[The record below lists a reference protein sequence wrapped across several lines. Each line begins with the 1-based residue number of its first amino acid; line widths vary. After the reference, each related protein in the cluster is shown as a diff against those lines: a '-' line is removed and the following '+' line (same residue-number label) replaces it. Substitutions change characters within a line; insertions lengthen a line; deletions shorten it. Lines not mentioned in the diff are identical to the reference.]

1 MVIYMIDK
9 HIKGFIKYLTNEKR
23 YPETTITSY
32 QKDLDNYYG
41 FIKAQNINYISITKD
56 EIRSYLKYLDELKYS
71 KTTISRILSTLR
83 HFYQYLMINNVV
95 SVNMFKLIKNPKK
108 DKKLPNFLQSDE
120 LQKIFDS
127 IDLETPLGIRNRLI
141 VELLYASGLR
151 VSELS
156 NLSIDKI
163 NLSTKEIR
171 VLGKGSKERI
181 VFFGDYAKKYL
192 ELYLTD
198 SRPILQNKTKTNIL
212 LLNNNGEPLSQRGI
226 QLVIDNVVR
235 DASLK
240 HNISPHVLRHTF
252 ATDLLNNG
260 ADLKS
265 VQELLGHSSLSTTQ
279 IYTHITNE
287 RLRSVYLKTFPRQRE
302 NVDKEN

>member
-1 MVIYMIDK
+1 MIEK
-9 HIKGFIKYLTNEKR
+9 HIKDFIKYLSNEKR

-41 FIKAQNINYISITKD
+41 FIKAKNINYKTINKD
-56 EIRSYLKYLDELKYS
+56 EIRSYLKYLDELQYS

-83 HFYQYLMINNVV
+83 HFYQYLMINKVV

-127 IDLETPLGIRNRLI
+127 IDIETPLGIRNRLI

-151 VSELS
+151 VSELAS
-156 NLSIDKI
+156 LTIDNI
-163 NLSTKEIR
+163 NIHTKEIR

-192 ELYLTD
+192 ELYLEQ
-198 SRPILQNKTKTNIL
+198 SRPILLDKNKTKIL
-212 LLNNNGEPLSQRGI
+212 LLNNNGDPLSTRGI
-226 QLVIDNVVR
+226 QMIIDNVVR

-265 VQELLGHSSLSTTQ
+265 VQELLGHSSLSTTH

>member
-1 MVIYMIDK
+1 MVIYMIEK
-9 HIKGFIKYLTNEKR
+9 YIEGFIKYLTNEKR
-23 YPETTITSY
+23 YPDTTIISY

-41 FIKAQNINYISITKD
+41 FIKAKNINYKTITKD
-56 EIRSYLKYLDELKYS
+56 EIRTYLKYLDELKYS

-83 HFYQYLMINNVV
+83 HFYQYLMINKIV
-95 SVNMFKLIKNPKK
+95 STNIFKLIKNPKK
-108 DKKLPNFLQSDE
+108 DKKLPNFLHSDE

-127 IDLETPLGIRNRLI
+127 IDIETPLGIRNRLI

-156 NLSIDKI
+156 NLTIDKI

-192 ELYLTD
+192 DMYLSI
-198 SRPILQNKTKTNIL
+198 SRPTLQSKTKTNIL
-212 LLNNNGEPLSQRGI
+212 LLNNNGKPLSTRGI
-226 QLVIDNVVR
+226 QLVIDNIVR

-279 IYTHITNE
+279 IYTHVLPEQLQATISNHHP
-287 RLRSVYLKTFPRQRE
+287 LAK
-302 NVDKEN
+302 K

>member
-1 MVIYMIDK
+1 MIEK
-9 HIKGFIKYLTNEKR
+9 HIKEFIKYLHNEKR

-41 FIKAQNINYISITKD
+41 FIILKKINYKKITKE
-56 EIRSYLKYLDELKYS
+56 EIRSYLKYLDQLKYS

-83 HFYQYLMINNVV
+83 HFYQYLMIHKVVEVNV
-95 SVNMFKLIKNPKK
+95 FKLIKNPKK
-108 DKKLPNFLQSDE
+108 DKQLPNFLQSDE
-120 LQKIFDS
+120 LEKIFDS
-127 IDLETPLGIRNRLI
+127 INLDTPLGIRNRLI

-151 VSELS
+151 VSELT
-156 NLSIDKI
+156 NLDIEDI
-163 NLSTKEIR
+163 NLNNKEIR

-181 VFFGDYAKKYL
+181 VFFGEYAKKYL
-192 ELYLTD
+192 ELYLTN
-198 SRPILQNKTKTNIL
+198 SRPELENDTKAKKL
-212 LLNNNGEPLSQRGI
+212 LLNNNGNPITTRGI
-226 QLVIDNVVR
+226 QLIIDNIVR

-287 RLRSVYLKTFPRQRE
+287 RLRSVYLKTFPRQKE
-302 NVDKEN
+302 KVDKEN

>member
-1 MVIYMIDK
+1 MIEK
-9 HIKGFIKYLTNEKR
+9 HIKEFIKYLKNEKR

-41 FIKAQNINYISITKD
+41 FIKAKNINYLTINKD

-83 HFYQYLMINNVV
+83 HFYQYLMIQKVV

-127 IDLETPLGIRNRLI
+127 INIETPLGIRNRLI

-151 VSELS
+151 VSELT
-156 NLSIDKI
+156 NLSIDNI
-163 NLSTKEIR
+163 NLNNKEIR

-192 ELYLTD
+192 KLYLEE
-198 SRPILQNKTKTNIL
+198 SRPKLLNKTKTNIL
-212 LLNNNGEPLSQRGI
+212 LLNNNGEPISPRGI
-226 QLVIDNVVR
+226 EMVIDNIVR
-235 DASLK
+235 DAALK

-287 RLRSVYLKTFPRQRE
+287 RLRSVYLKTFPRQKE
-302 NVDKEN
+302 KVDKEK

>member
-1 MVIYMIDK
+1 MIEK
-9 HIKGFIKYLTNEKR
+9 HIKDFIKYLSNEKR

-41 FIKAQNINYISITKD
+41 FIKAKNINYKTINKD
-56 EIRSYLKYLDELKYS
+56 EIRSYLKYLDELQYS

-83 HFYQYLMINNVV
+83 HFYQYLMINKVV

-127 IDLETPLGIRNRLI
+127 IDIETPLGIRNRLI

-151 VSELS
+151 VSELAS
-156 NLSIDKI
+156 LTIDNI
-163 NLSTKEIR
+163 NIHTKEIR

-192 ELYLTD
+192 EIYLEQ
-198 SRPILQNKTKTNIL
+198 SRPILQDKNKTKVL
-212 LLNNNGEPLSQRGI
+212 LLNNNGDPLSTRGI
-226 QLVIDNVVR
+226 QMIIDNVVR

>member
-1 MVIYMIDK
+1 MIEK
-9 HIKGFIKYLTNEKR
+9 HIREFIKYLQNEKR

-41 FIKAQNINYISITKD
+41 FVILKKINYLTINKD
-56 EIRSYLKYLDELKYS
+56 EIRTYLKYLDQLKYS

-83 HFYQYLMINNVV
+83 HFYQYLMINKIVD
-95 SVNMFKLIKNPKK
+95 VNMFKLIRNPKK
-108 DKKLPNFLQSDE
+108 DKHLPNFLQSDE

-127 IDLETPLGIRNRLI
+127 ISLETPLGIRNRLI

-151 VSELS
+151 VSELTNLTIDNINIS
-156 NLSIDKI
+156 N
-163 NLSTKEIR
+163 KEIK

-192 ELYLTD
+192 ELYLEE
-198 SRPILQNKTKTNIL
+198 SRPYLETNKKTKKL
-212 LLNNNGEPLSQRGI
+212 LLNNNGDPISTRGI
-226 QLVIDNVVR
+226 QLVIDNIVR

-279 IYTHITNE
+279 IYTHITND
-287 RLRSVYLKTFPRQRE
+287 RLRSVYLKAFPRQKE
-302 NVDKEN
+302 KVDKDI

>member
-1 MVIYMIDK
+1 MIEK
-9 HIKGFIKYLTNEKR
+9 HIKDFIKYLSNEKR

-32 QKDLDNYYG
+32 QKDLDNYSK
-41 FIKAQNINYISITKD
+41 FIKNKNINYKSINKD

-83 HFYQYLMINNVV
+83 HFYQYLMINKVV

-127 IDLETPLGIRNRLI
+127 IDIETPLGIRNRLI

-151 VSELS
+151 VSELAS
-156 NLSIDKI
+156 LTIDNI
-163 NLSTKEIR
+163 NIHTKEIR

-192 ELYLTD
+192 ELYLEQ
-198 SRPILQNKTKTNIL
+198 SRPILQDKNKTKVL
-212 LLNNNGEPLSQRGI
+212 LLNNNGDPLSTRGI
-226 QLVIDNVVR
+226 QMIIDNVVR

>member
-1 MVIYMIDK
+1 MIEK

-41 FIKAQNINYISITKD
+41 FIKAKGINYTTITKD
-56 EIRSYLKYLDELKYS
+56 EIRTYLKYLDELKYS

-83 HFYQYLMINNVV
+83 HFYQYLMIEKIV

-120 LQKIFDS
+120 LQTIFDS
-127 IDLETPLGIRNRLI
+127 IDIETPLGIRNRLI

-156 NLSIDKI
+156 NLTIDKI
-163 NLSTKEIR
+163 NISTKEIR

-192 ELYLTD
+192 NLYLEE
-198 SRPILQNKTKTNIL
+198 SRPILQNKNKTNIL
-212 LLNNNGEPLSQRGI
+212 LLNNNGDPLSTRGI
-226 QLVIDNVVR
+226 QLIIDNVVR
-235 DASLK
+235 DAALK

-302 NVDKEN
+302 NIDKEN

>member
-1 MVIYMIDK
+1 MIEK
-9 HIKGFIKYLTNEKR
+9 HIKDFIKYLKNEKR

-41 FIKAQNINYISITKD
+41 FIKAKNINYISITKD

-83 HFYQYLMINNVV
+83 HFYQYLMINKIV

-127 IDLETPLGIRNRLI
+127 IDLEKPLGIRNRLI

>member
-1 MVIYMIDK
+1 MIEK
-9 HIKGFIKYLTNEKR
+9 HIKEFIKYLQNEKR

-41 FIKAQNINYISITKD
+41 FIVLKKINYLTITKD
-56 EIRSYLKYLDELKYS
+56 EIRAYLKYLDQLKYS

-83 HFYQYLMINNVV
+83 HFYQYLMINKIIN
-95 SVNMFKLIKNPKK
+95 VNMFKQIRNPKK
-108 DKKLPNFLQSDE
+108 DKHLPNFLQSDE

-127 IDLETPLGIRNRLI
+127 INLENPLGIRNRLI

-151 VSELS
+151 VSELT
-156 NLSIDKI
+156 NLTLDNI
-163 NLSTKEIR
+163 NVSAKEIK

-192 ELYLTD
+192 ELYLEG
-198 SRPILQNKTKTNIL
+198 SRPYLETNKKTRKL
-212 LLNNNGEPLSQRGI
+212 LLNNNGDPISTRGI
-226 QLVIDNVVR
+226 QLVIDNIVR

-279 IYTHITNE
+279 IYTHITND
-287 RLRSVYLKTFPRQRE
+287 RLRSVYLKAFPRQKE
-302 NVDKEN
+302 KVDKEN

>member
-1 MVIYMIDK
+1 MIEK
-9 HIKGFIKYLTNEKR
+9 HIKDFIKYLSNEKR

-41 FIKAQNINYISITKD
+41 FIKAKNINYKSINKD

-83 HFYQYLMINNVV
+83 HFYQYLMINKVV

-127 IDLETPLGIRNRLI
+127 IDIETPLGIRNRLI

-151 VSELS
+151 VSELAS
-156 NLSIDKI
+156 LTIDNI
-163 NLSTKEIR
+163 NIHTKEIR

-192 ELYLTD
+192 ELYLEQ
-198 SRPILQNKTKTNIL
+198 SRPILQDKNKTKVL
-212 LLNNNGEPLSQRGI
+212 LLNNNGDPLSTRGI
-226 QLVIDNVVR
+226 QMIIDNVVR

>member
-1 MVIYMIDK
+1 MIEK
-9 HIKGFIKYLTNEKR
+9 HIREFIRYLQNEKR

-41 FIKAQNINYISITKD
+41 FVILKKINYLTINKD
-56 EIRSYLKYLDELKYS
+56 EIRTYLKYLDDLKYS
-71 KTTISRILSTLR
+71 KNTTSRILSTLR
-83 HFYQYLMINNVV
+83 HFYQYLMINKIVD
-95 SVNMFKLIKNPKK
+95 VNMFKLIRNPKK
-108 DKKLPNFLQSDE
+108 DKHLPNFLQSDE

-127 IDLETPLGIRNRLI
+127 INLETPLGIRNRLI

-151 VSELS
+151 VSELTNLTIDNINIS
-156 NLSIDKI
+156 N
-163 NLSTKEIR
+163 KEIK

-192 ELYLTD
+192 ELYLEE
-198 SRPILQNKTKTNIL
+198 SRPYLETNKKTKIL
-212 LLNNNGEPLSQRGI
+212 LLNNNGDPISTRGI
-226 QLVIDNVVR
+226 QLVIDNIVR

-279 IYTHITNE
+279 IYTHITND
-287 RLRSVYLKTFPRQRE
+287 RLRSVYLKAFPRQKE
-302 NVDKEN
+302 KVDKEN

>member
-1 MVIYMIDK
+1 MIEK
-9 HIKGFIKYLTNEKR
+9 HIKDFIKYLSNEKR

-32 QKDLDNYYG
+32 QKDLDNYSK
-41 FIKAQNINYISITKD
+41 FIKNKNINYKSINKD

-83 HFYQYLMINNVV
+83 HFYQYLMINKVV

-127 IDLETPLGIRNRLI
+127 IDIETPLGIRNRLI

-151 VSELS
+151 VSELAS
-156 NLSIDKI
+156 LTIDNI
-163 NLSTKEIR
+163 NIHTKEIR

-192 ELYLTD
+192 ELYLEQ
-198 SRPILQNKTKTNIL
+198 SRPILQDKNKTKIL
-212 LLNNNGEPLSQRGI
+212 LLNNNGDPLSTRGI
-226 QLVIDNVVR
+226 QMIIDNVVR